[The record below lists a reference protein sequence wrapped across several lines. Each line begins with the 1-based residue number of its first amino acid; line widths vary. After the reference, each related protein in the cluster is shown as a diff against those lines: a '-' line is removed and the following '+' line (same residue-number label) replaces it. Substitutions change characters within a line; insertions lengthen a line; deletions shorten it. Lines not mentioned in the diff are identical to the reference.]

1 MDLVERAA
9 QLHARALSQSERSR
23 FDLAD
28 RGLRKALDYLTRVE
42 FGDRPSALAVKV
54 RVLTT
59 LSTVEVELSGR
70 GASGLDP
77 QDLLTQAKLIAE
89 QLGDP
94 GVAFAVDNALAL
106 QALRRGDHGVALERF
121 EAAERHV
128 ADASVNDASIFYL
141 NRGNLR
147 LQRLELAAARRDL
160 DRCVALAAALAGPD
174 ASKMKVAEFMARH
187 NLGYLEFLAGNLPR
201 ALEMMDQAAA
211 IPSGASLAISAL
223 DKARVLIE
231 AGLSDAA
238 DDALLRAE
246 REFRRGRLS
255 QELAEAE
262 LARAECAILA
272 DNLKAARVLAG
283 SARTRFARRGNDR
296 WRRVAE
302 LTLLSADLADGRPPT
317 RLIGPAQRLTE
328 EFREQGLALQSR
340 TAALIGCAALTASGQ
355 LERAER
361 LLAELRAVRPTD
373 PISSKLQ
380 HRTVAATLQRRS
392 GRPALARRSI
402 RLGLGELSRHQAQFG
417 SIDLQT
423 ASAIHGRALVRL
435 DLEMSLANGRP
446 AGVFDAIERGRAISR
461 RLTAVT
467 PPAGESADLLAE
479 LRALSETLKAIGD
492 DPAATQ
498 EARSIRQRMAGL
510 EHQLSAIS
518 WRAIGAGD
526 VAHPASM
533 ATVSAAAEADDKVMV
548 LFCPGRDRWA
558 AVVLGDG
565 RARLTWLPA
574 DSLVGSQDAF
584 SRRIIEL
591 ARRAQADLNVLA
603 YPSIPQEL
611 RRSAESSLSR
621 SLATLDELMLAP
633 LGIDDRPVV
642 IVPTGPTATMPWNCL
657 PRLRARP
664 VEVSPTATS
673 WLAGVQA
680 IDNEGPVRVEAFSG
694 PGLDRATDE
703 AERVASLWQPT
714 AEVALSHRDA
724 SATRDRLA
732 AALVSDTVVHV
743 AAHGA
748 HVRQNPLFS
757 SLELADGPL
766 FAYEIADQRV
776 APHVVLSACEL
787 GQATTR
793 PGDEALGLTR
803 VLLQLGAQCVVAG
816 VAQVAD
822 DLAARVM
829 SDYHQRLAAGN
840 DSASA
845 LASATASGPYV
856 PFVCFGSSWHAYA
869 GGVLSPAGR

>member
-1 MDLVERAA
+1 
-9 QLHARALSQSERSR
+9 
-23 FDLAD
+23 
-28 RGLRKALDYLTRVE
+28 T
-42 FGDRPSALAVKV
+42 
-54 RVLTT
+54 
-59 LSTVEVELSGR
+59 
-70 GASGLDP
+70 
-77 QDLLTQAKLIAE
+77 
-89 QLGDP
+89 
-94 GVAFAVDNALAL
+94 
-106 QALRRGDHGVALERF
+106 
-121 EAAERHV
+121 
-128 ADASVNDASIFYL
+128 
-141 NRGNLR
+141 
-147 LQRLELAAARRDL
+147 
-160 DRCVALAAALAGPD
+160 
-174 ASKMKVAEFMARH
+174 
-187 NLGYLEFLAGNLPR
+187 
-201 ALEMMDQAAA
+201 
-211 IPSGASLAISAL
+211 
-223 DKARVLIE
+223 
-231 AGLSDAA
+231 
-238 DDALLRAE
+238 
-246 REFRRGRLS
+246 
-255 QELAEAE
+255 E

-272 DNLKAARVLAG
+272 GNLTSARALAG

-317 RLIGPAQRLTE
+317 PLIGPAQRLAR
-328 EFREQGLALQSR
+328 EFQDQGLALQSR

-355 LERAER
+355 LERAAR
-361 LLAELRAVRPTD
+361 LLGELRAVRPTD

-380 HRTVAATLQRRS
+380 HRTVTATLQRRA
-392 GRPALARRSI
+392 GRLAMAHRNV

-423 ASAIHGRALVRL
+423 ASAIHGQALVRL
-435 DLEMSLANGRP
+435 DLDMSLANGRP
-446 AGVFDAIERGRAISR
+446 AGVFDAIERGRAVSR

-467 PPAGESADLLAE
+467 PPAGESAELLAE
-479 LRALSETLKAIGD
+479 LRALTEMLKTIGD
-492 DPAATQ
+492 DPAAAQ
-498 EARSIRQRMAGL
+498 EARGIRQRVAGL

-518 WRAIGAGD
+518 WRALGPGG
-526 VAHPASM
+526 VAQPASM
-533 ATVSAAAEADDKVMV
+533 GTVAAAADAADKVMV
-548 LFCPGRDRWA
+548 LFCPGPDRWA

-565 RARLTWLPA
+565 RPRLAWLA
-574 DSLVGSQDAF
+574 DDSLVSSTGTAF

-603 YPSIPQEL
+603 YPSIPHEL
-611 RRSAESSLSR
+611 RRAAESSLSR
-621 SLATLDELMLAP
+621 SLATLDELLVAP
-633 LGIDDRPVV
+633 LGLADRSIV

-657 PRLRARP
+657 PSLRGRP

-694 PGLDRATDE
+694 PGLDTATDE
-703 AERVASLWQPT
+703 ADRVANLWQPT
-714 AEVALSHRDA
+714 AQLALSHRDD

-732 AALVSDTVVHV
+732 TALVSDTVVHV
-743 AAHGA
+743 AAHGS

-822 DLAARVM
+822 NLAAKVM
-829 SDYHQRLAAGN
+829 ADYHQRLAAGN

-845 LASATASGPYV
+845 LAFATASGPNV
-856 PFVCFGSSWHAYA
+856 PFVCFGSSWHAYP
-869 GGVLSPAGR
+869 GGVPSSGR